1 MPKMQ
6 RSLQESH
13 VDVPVVPDRDIITS
27 RKPDDL
33 EAFVGKIVE
42 EVSEGVHERA

>member
-1 MPKMQ
+1 MQ
-6 RSLQESH
+6 PSLQESH
-13 VDVPVVPDRDIITS
+13 LHHPVVSDRDIMTS

-33 EAFVGKIVE
+33 EAFVGKIVD